1 LWPKYSPS
9 ENSLIMSVQTPHAT
23 FAQQHPDTAAP
34 FLYKSQSLPIHV
46 PVMTKSG
53 TISIRPDQVLNLDCI
68 ETDMIVNPQTSPPS
82 GFLNAN
88 GTRFQFQLLPSNY
101 GIVHSYVEFDIITN
115 TTSLAVQLTPSPF
128 LVDRIWIRNGA
139 RNILQEIKYIKNFV
153 LTICKINL
161 LIYKV

>member
-1 LWPKYSPS
+1 
-9 ENSLIMSVQTPHAT
+9 MSVQTPHAT

-34 FLYKSQSLPIHV
+34 FLYKSQGLPIHV

-53 TISIRPDQVLNLDCI
+53 TISIRPDQVLNLDRI

-101 GIVHSYVEFDIITN
+101 GVVHSYVEFDITN